1 MYLSIS
7 TAFARV
13 VCMCKINHSCEFL
26 LHWSSNCACWSP
38 VWDSTKIFSRLV
50 WAPGTM
56 PGAFKPLERLSFLSK
71 CSTAPF
77 LPLFSFPMYYT
88 HSQMRHSI
96 KLIQLCCSSSGN
108 YNTHPL
114 MILED
119 ASGSMEFTVTGLQGK
134 SHTFLGVSL
143 DNVRNMSPWVCLES
157 LDNATINWPPS

>member
-26 LHWSSNCACWSP
+26 LHWSSNCARWSP

-56 PGAFKPLERLSFLSK
+56 PGAFELLERLSFLSVQLLL
-71 CSTAPF
+71 SS
-77 LPLFSFPMYYT
+77 LFSHFLCIT
-88 HSQMRHSI
+88 HTVRWGTV
-96 KLIQLCCSSSGN
+96 LIQLCCSSSGS

-143 DNVRNMSPWVCLES
+143 DNVRNMSLWVCLES